1 MAHDL
6 AEGYHEPVEIT
17 RNTLR
22 ALFLKDQTV
31 KAAKLAGVMPLS
43 ATTSTN
49 LAADHPD
56 YVQPTPEQYI
66 ASVITQFEEASS
78 LLQASGFEPPGIK
91 KKPTQEPT
99 PSIRDN
105 LKSQFDS
112 SGIEGEYVNDY
123 IKLIMKNWDVFS
135 L

>member
-6 AEGYHEPVEIT
+6 SEEYHEPVEIT

-31 KAAKLAGVMPLS
+31 KAAKLAGVLPLS
-43 ATTSTN
+43 AVTSTN
-49 LAADHPD
+49 LAAEYPE

-66 ASVITQFEEASS
+66 ASVIIQFKEASS

-91 KKPTQEPT
+91 KKPSQAPTQ
-99 PSIRDN
+99 SIRDN
-105 LKSQFDS
+105 LTSQFDS
-112 SGIEGEYVNDY
+112 SGIEGEYVKDY
-123 IKLIMKNWDVFS
+123 IK
-135 L
+135 